1 MKKFNKGLFLGIIIS
16 IMMIFTACSD
26 GSTTRNNT
34 ATSKSS
40 KNSSSVSL
48 KKSADESA
56 SQNLKDIKGDLKV
69 HFINVG
75 QADSILITEKD
86 HSMLIDAGN
95 NADGTMVVDYLK
107 KMGIK
112 KLDYVIGTHP
122 HEDHIGGLD
131 NVINAFNI
139 GKIYM
144 PSKINNTKTYKDV
157 ITAIK
162 NKGMK
167 ITLPKPGDT
176 FKLGDASCTIV
187 APKANKDYES
197 VNDYSIVI
205 KLTYGKT
212 SFLFTGDA
220 EALSESEILQGG
232 YDIKADVLK
241 VGHHGSRTSSTD
253 VFLDKVSPKY
263 AVISCEKGNDYGHPH
278 KATMDKL
285 KSRNIPVYRTDEAG
299 TIVATSNGKEI
310 GFNVKSGSYNYSDNN
325 KGKSASSE
333 TPVPVIQKNAN
344 NNSTNNVSNNNKGTT
359 YKKDNNTVKTTVAK
373 KTVNNT
379 AKKTV
384 VKQVSGQGKIKGN
397 INSKGEKIYHVPG
410 GAFYNRTNPEAWFN
424 TEAEAQ
430 AAGYR
435 RSKR

>member
-1 MKKFNKGLFLGIIIS
+1 MKKFNKGLFLGIIVS
-16 IMMIFTACSD
+16 IMMLFTACS
-26 GSTTRNNT
+26 GSSNTGNN
-34 ATSKSS
+34 ASKGNV
-40 KNSSSVSL
+40 KNNSSVVTN
-48 KKSADESA
+48 ESA
-56 SQNLKDIKGDLKV
+56 KDIKGDLKV

-75 QADSILITEKD
+75 QADSILITEKN

-112 KLDYVIGTHP
+112 KLDYVVGTHP

-139 GKIYM
+139 GKVYM
-144 PSKINNTKTYKDV
+144 PSKTNNTKTYKDV
-157 ITAIK
+157 ITAIR

-176 FKLGDASCTIV
+176 FKLGDASCSIV
-187 APKANKDYES
+187 APKVNKDYES

-220 EALSESEILQGG
+220 EGLSESEILQGG

-253 VFLDKVSPKY
+253 AFLDKVSPKY

-285 KSRNIPVYRTDEAG
+285 KSRNIKVYRTDECE
-299 TIVATSNGKEI
+299 TIIATSNGKEI
-310 GFNVKSGSYNYSDNN
+310 GFNVKSGSYNYSDNA
-325 KGKSASSE
+325 KGKSSTKTERNVITNSTNSIVGVTSGNTTSYNKSSNK
-333 TPVPVIQKNAN
+333 TKVT
-344 NNSTNNVSNNNKGTT
+344 NSTNND
-359 YKKDNNTVKTTVAK
+359 KKS
-373 KTVNNT
+373 TVN
-379 AKKTV
+379 
-384 VKQVSGQGKIKGN
+384 GKIKGN

-410 GAFYNRTNPEAWFN
+410 GAFYNKTNPEAWFN
-424 TEAEAQ
+424 TEEEAQ

>member
-1 MKKFNKGLFLGIIIS
+1 MNYVILGGKGMKKFNKGLFLGIIVS
-16 IMMIFTACSD
+16 IMMIFTACS
-26 GSTTRNNT
+26 GSSNT
-34 ATSKSS
+34 GYNASKG
-40 KNSSSVSL
+40 NVTN
-48 KKSADESA
+48 ESA
-56 SQNLKDIKGDLKV
+56 KDIKGDLKV

-75 QADSILITEKD
+75 QADSILITEKN

-112 KLDYVIGTHP
+112 KLDYVVGTHP

-144 PSKINNTKTYKDV
+144 PSKTNNTKTYKDV
-157 ITAIK
+157 ITAIR

-176 FKLGDASCTIV
+176 FKLGDASCSIV

-212 SFLFTGDA
+212 RFLFTGDA
-220 EALSESEILQGG
+220 EGLSESEILQGG

-241 VGHHGSRTSSTD
+241 IGHHGSRTSSTD
-253 VFLDKVSPKY
+253 AFLDKVSPKY

-285 KSRNIPVYRTDEAG
+285 KSRNIKVYRTDECG
-299 TIVATSNGKEI
+299 NIIATSNGNEI
-310 GFNVKSGSYNYSDNN
+310 GFNVKSGSYNYSDNA
-325 KGKSASSE
+325 KGKSSVPKSKSISN
-333 TPVPVIQKNAN
+333 TP
-344 NNSTNNVSNNNKGTT
+344 SNNIAGVNTSSAGM
-359 YKKDNNTVKTTVAK
+359 YKKDNSTNK
-373 KTVNNT
+373 NNNGKYVT
-379 AKKTV
+379 AKVANKTNNYKKV
-384 VKQVSGQGKIKGN
+384 TGNGKIKGN

-410 GAFYNRTNPEAWFN
+410 GAFYNKTNPEAWFN
-424 TEAEAQ
+424 TEEEAQ
-430 AAGYR
+430 VAGYR

>member
-112 KLDYVIGTHP
+112 KLDYVVGTHP

-333 TPVPVIQKNAN
+333 TPVPVIQN
-344 NNSTNNVSNNNKGTT
+344 NINNGSTNINKGTT
-359 YKKDNNTVKTTVAK
+359 YKNNSTGKTTVAK
-373 KTVNNT
+373 KTINNT
-379 AKKTV
+379 EKKTV
-384 VKQVSGQGKIKGN
+384 VKQVSGKGKIKGN